1 MSAWYDKHY
10 DDLDAFLKP
19 YEWNFNLPR
28 FFDGFFGQ
36 DRTWVAGA
44 LKAVL
49 PAGRLTD
56 EEISEAAYSL
66 SFYDQHS
73 TLDLDKAR
81 HGIIIAEKSLQ
92 DMERTKH
99 DDPEIPT
106 DEEEGYIRQMMA
118 EENERQ
124 EEAEKAAKEH
134 TD

>member
-1 MSAWYDKHY
+1 MSAFTKHY
-10 DDLDAFLKP
+10 EALDEFFKP
-19 YEWNFNLPR
+19 YEWNWNLPKFLYS
-28 FFDGFFGQ
+28 FFDQ

-66 SFYDQHS
+66 WGYAQHH

-81 HGIIIAEKSLQ
+81 ASHIMVDQIVQTIYS
-92 DMERTKH
+92 
-99 DDPEIPT
+99 I
-106 DEEEGYIRQMMA
+106 
-118 EENERQ
+118 
-124 EEAEKAAKEH
+124 EH